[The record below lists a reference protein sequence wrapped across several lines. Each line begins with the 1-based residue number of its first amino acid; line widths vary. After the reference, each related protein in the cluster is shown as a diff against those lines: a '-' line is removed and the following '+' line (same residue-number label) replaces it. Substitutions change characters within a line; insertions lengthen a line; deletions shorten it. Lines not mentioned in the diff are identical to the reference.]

1 MVKKARLQALRDSPI
16 DCACVIHGTAYDWI
30 YVDKL
35 YSMLSR
41 NFSQPLR
48 LHVWTEA
55 SRSVPEPYIKHSL
68 TDWPGIAGPRK
79 SWWYKLQM
87 FDPDHFQGRLLYFD
101 LDVVIMGNLDWMLE
115 LDTEYFWAIR
125 DFRHHFRGAWWSVN
139 SSIMIWDTGRL
150 AYVWQDFCT
159 HNIQAITRQH
169 AGDQDYLNRVI
180 DDKVRRYLDSN
191 KVRSWRWEIKDGGM
205 DFKRRTYRRPD
216 AGSIVP
222 PDTAVMVFH
231 GQPKPH
237 EIQDP
242 VISTNWR

>member
-1 MVKKARLQALRDSPI
+1 MVKKARLKALKESPI

-55 SRSVPEPYIKHSL
+55 SRPVPEPYIKHSL

-87 FDPDHFQGRLLYFD
+87 FDPTHFQGRLLYFD
-101 LDVVIMGNLDWMLE
+101 LDVVIMSNLDWMLE
-115 LDTEYFWAIR
+115 LDIEYFWAIR
-125 DFRHHFRGAWWSVN
+125 DFRHHFRGVWWSVN

-180 DDKVRRYLDSN
+180 DNKVRRYLDSN

-237 EIQDP
+237 ELQDQ
-242 VISTNWR
+242 VIVQNWC